1 MTQARFNYT
10 GRYFRFV
17 FVKLRTCFVFSVL
30 FSAFCIPPFC
40 IHYDMGTLNNVAV
53 QALLLV
59 FSLVSLAGLLAV
71 TFVTPL
77 IAMKH
82 LYTKTMADNIL
93 SLPLTAAQRYFCEL
107 GAVMLCLAVPFGVIS
122 ISFTA
127 IALPLY
133 LPFAIHGL
141 LFMVML
147 CLFDIFL
154 ITLCGRLTEAILYP
168 IALNILIPF
177 VIWFGMHLG
186 LMNIYGCGNYDF
198 ANYNTYSTIQLFW
211 TGVTVLSLVSPFGNF
226 IAAIG
231 FSGGSGIALVT
242 ALIFIAVMI
251 PLGLLTYSKR
261 HSEKIGQSFVY
272 KPVYAVTS
280 VLVSLFAVV
289 CYFWAAENYL
299 RRGDGGK
306 DFFNLIPTALPVLVG
321 GLLLLM
327 MLMEVV
333 NYKKVKSLPKFL
345 IRYAGVLAAGT
356 LVSFVLYES
365 DGFGES
371 DYIPAAGETV
381 FVEVSMSDWS
391 REGAHETSMNVVV
404 ESDGALAEVFR
415 SAHRALTEDRE
426 NGEKYE
432 YWVSLEGSGISIS
445 YYMKNGTVVTRYYPT
460 DIPAGLRETIV
471 ESEECRYSQLLMTDL
486 WTCYDRTYSDVTY
499 IQKFKKLEE
508 LEPVAVRLT
517 SPAIRFSGLFD
528 SHRDGGI
535 VMEGIDYYE
544 LREALETDLRNDP
557 NYGRHTESPIA
568 KIELG
573 KMYESNQ
580 EGEEKYFSR
589 GFYTFNY
596 TIYESYTNTL
606 GLLRRYAEIPTAEEV
621 KADILDTYD
630 YFTLARAPVVSRG
643 QDILTF
649 SFVTYSD
656 VFGFIGEN
664 NMDEA
669 LITGEQYLEALS
681 HSAGY
686 VRSDPERDYVY
697 VITCGA
703 PNAMTGTVPDK
714 QLHRECFEWAILI
727 NEEFYDTLDEW
738 YEQGYIPPA
747 PETEN
752 TSLSVEYGCQAR

>member
-40 IHYDMGTLNNVAV
+40 IHYDMSTLNNVAV
-53 QALLLV
+53 QAILLV

-107 GAVMLCLAVPFGVIS
+107 GAVLLCLAVPFGVIS

-127 IALPLY
+127 AVLPLY

-186 LMNIYGCGNYDF
+186 LMNIFGCGDYDF
-198 ANYNTYSTIQLFW
+198 AFYSTYSSIRLYW
-211 TGVTVLSLVSPFGNF
+211 TGMTVLSLLSPFGNF
-226 IAAIG
+226 FATIG
-231 FSGGSGIALVT
+231 FGGGSVISIVT

-261 HSEKIGQSFVY
+261 HSENIGHSFVY
-272 KPVYAVTS
+272 KPVYVITS
-280 VLVSLFAVV
+280 VLVSLFAVI

-299 RRGDGGK
+299 RNGDGGK
-306 DFFNLIPTALPVLVG
+306 DFFNLIPTALPVLAG

-327 MLMEVV
+327 MLMELV
-333 NYKKVKSLPKFL
+333 NYKKVKSFPKFL
-345 IRYAGVLAAGT
+345 IRYVSILAAGT

-371 DYIPAAGETV
+371 AYIPAAGDTV
-381 FVEVSMSDWS
+381 YVQASLYDWS
-391 REGAHETSMNVVV
+391 RDGDAQETSMDIVV
-404 ESDGALAEVFR
+404 EGDGALAEVLR
-415 SAHRALTEDRE
+415 SAHRTLTMDRE
-426 NGEKYE
+426 NGEKYD
-432 YWVSLEGSGISIS
+432 YWESPDGSQIIFS
-445 YYMKNGTVVTRYYPT
+445 YHLKNGTVVTRHYST
-460 DIPAGLRETIV
+460 DIPAGLRETV
-471 ESEECRYSQLLMTDL
+471 VGSEEYRYSQLLMTDL

-499 IQKFKKLEE
+499 IEKFEKLEE
-508 LEPVAVRLT
+508 IEPVAVRLT
-517 SPAIRFSGLFD
+517 HPATRFSGLFG
-528 SHRDGGI
+528 SRRDGGI

-557 NYGRHTESPIA
+557 NYGRHTELPLAHINV
-568 KIELG
+568 G
-573 KMYESNQ
+573 KMYEK
-580 EGEEKYFSR
+580 EGEEKYFIETI
-589 GFYTFNY
+589 FTFNY
-596 TIYESYTNTL
+596 TLYENYTNTL
-606 GLLRRYAEIPTAEEV
+606 GLLSRYAEIPTVEEV
-621 KADILDTYD
+621 KADILDSYD
-630 YFTLARAPVVSRG
+630 YFTLARVPIPTRG
-643 QDILTF
+643 QEILT
-649 SFVTYSD
+649 YNYARYYD
-656 VFGFIGEN
+656 MYGFLGEN
-664 NMDEA
+664 RADEA
-669 LITGEQYLEALS
+669 LITGEQYLEAFS

-703 PNAMTGTVPDK
+703 PNAMAGTIPDK

-747 PETEN
+747 LETED

>member
-40 IHYDMGTLNNVAV
+40 IHYDISTLNNVAV
-53 QALLLV
+53 QAILLV

-127 IALPLY
+127 ITLPRY
-133 LPFAIHGL
+133 LSFAIHGL

-147 CLFDIFL
+147 CMFDIFL

-198 ANYNTYSTIQLFW
+198 TNYDTYSSIQLFW
-211 TGVTVLSLVSPFGNF
+211 TGVTILSLLSPFGNF
-226 IAAIG
+226 FAAIG

-242 ALIFIAVMI
+242 SLIFIAVMI
-251 PLGLLTYSKR
+251 PLGLLAYSKR

-272 KPVYAVTS
+272 KPVYVITS
-280 VLVSLFAVV
+280 VLVSLFAVI
-289 CYFWAAENYL
+289 CYFWSAENYL
-299 RRGDGGK
+299 RRDGGK
-306 DFFNLIPTALPVLVG
+306 GFFNLIPTALPVLVG

-327 MLMEVV
+327 MLMELV
-333 NYKKVKSLPKFL
+333 NYKKVKSFPKFL
-345 IRYAGVLAAGT
+345 IRYAGVLAVGT

-371 DYIPAAGETV
+371 DYIPAAGDTLY
-381 FVEVSMSDWS
+381 VEVYMEDWS
-391 REGAHETSMNVVV
+391 REGPHETTMHVVV
-404 ESDGALAEVFR
+404 EADGALAEVFR

-432 YWVSLEGSGISIS
+432 YWVSPEGSEISIS

-460 DIPAGLRETIV
+460 DIPEGLQETAV
-471 ESEECRYSQLLMTDL
+471 GSEEYRYSQLLMTDL

-517 SPAIRFSGLFD
+517 SPAVRFSDLFG
-528 SHRDGGI
+528 SRRDGGI

-557 NYGRHTESPIA
+557 NYGRHTGVPIA
-568 KIELG
+568 KIEIG

-580 EGEEKYFSR
+580 EGEEKYFSSR
-589 GFYTFNY
+589 LFTFHY

-606 GLLRRYAEIPTAEEV
+606 GLLSRYAEIPTVEEV
-621 KADILDTYD
+621 KADIPDVYD
-630 YFTLARAPVVSRG
+630 YYTLARAPVVSRG
-643 QDILTF
+643 QGVLTF
-649 SFVTYSD
+649 TSSIYGD
-656 VFGFIGEN
+656 IYGFLGEN
-664 NMDEA
+664 HTDEA

-703 PNAMTGTVPDK
+703 PNAMAGTVPDN
-714 QLHRECFEWAILI
+714 QLHRECFEWAISI

-738 YEQGYIPPA
+738 YEQGHIPPA
-747 PETEN
+747 AETEN